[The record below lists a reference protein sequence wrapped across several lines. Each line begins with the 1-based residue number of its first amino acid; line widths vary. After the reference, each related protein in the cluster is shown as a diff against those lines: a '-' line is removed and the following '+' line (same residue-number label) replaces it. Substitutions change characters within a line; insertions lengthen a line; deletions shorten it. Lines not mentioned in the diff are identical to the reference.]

1 MKYKAIKFFGIA
13 AMLLLPFLAGAQQP
27 QNEEEAAKQMREAI
41 NQSVENYER
50 LLGLEDWQTF
60 YVDSILTHDYEA
72 LRVEVKALQTA
83 KMTTPTCT
91 SRCRTSG
98 RSRSMCRC
106 RRCSTRS
113 SGTSTSRAGPPA
125 KRKRATSAPQ
135 NAIRII
141 RNIIVIPG
149 LTRKLFRKK

>member
-1 MKYKAIKFFGIA
+1 MKYKAIKIFGIA

-27 QNEEEAAKQMREAI
+27 QSEEEAAKQMREAI

-83 KMTTPTCT
+83 KMSNTDVYQQVQDKWAEQVYV
-91 SRCRTSG
+91 SMQKVLDEKQWEKYLKSG
-98 RSRSMCRC
+98 AAREKKARDK
-106 RRCSTRS
+106 
-113 SGTSTSRAGPPA
+113 RAA
-125 KRKRATSAPQ
+125 KR
-135 NAIRII
+135 N
-141 RNIIVIPG
+141 
-149 LTRKLFRKK
+149 

>member
-1 MKYKAIKFFGIA
+1 
-13 AMLLLPFLAGAQQP
+13 MLLLPFLAGAQQP

-83 KMTTPTCT
+83 KMTNADVYQQVQDKWAEQVYVAMQKVLDEKQWDKYLK
-91 SRCRTSG
+91 SG
-98 RSRSMCRC
+98 AAREKKARDK
-106 RRCSTRS
+106 
-113 SGTSTSRAGPPA
+113 RAA
-125 KRKRATSAPQ
+125 KR
-135 NAIRII
+135 N
-141 RNIIVIPG
+141 
-149 LTRKLFRKK
+149 

>member
-13 AMLLLPFLAGAQQP
+13 AMLLLPFQAGAQQP
-27 QNEEEAAKQMREAI
+27 QTDEEAAKQMREAI

-83 KMTTPTCT
+83 KMTNADVYQQVQDKWAEQVYV
-91 SRCRTSG
+91 SMQKVLDEKQWDKYLKSG
-98 RSRSMCRC
+98 AAREKKARDK
-106 RRCSTRS
+106 
-113 SGTSTSRAGPPA
+113 RAA
-125 KRKRATSAPQ
+125 KR
-135 NAIRII
+135 N
-141 RNIIVIPG
+141 
-149 LTRKLFRKK
+149 

>member
-1 MKYKAIKFFGIA
+1 MKYKAIKIFGIA

-41 NQSVENYER
+41 NQSIENYER

-83 KMTTPTCT
+83 KMTNADVYQQVQDKWAEQVYV
-91 SRCRTSG
+91 SMQKVLDEKQWDKYLKSG
-98 RSRSMCRC
+98 AAREKKARDK
-106 RRCSTRS
+106 
-113 SGTSTSRAGPPA
+113 RAA
-125 KRKRATSAPQ
+125 KR
-135 NAIRII
+135 N
-141 RNIIVIPG
+141 
-149 LTRKLFRKK
+149 

>member
-83 KMTTPTCT
+83 KMTNADVYQQVQDKWAEQVYV
-91 SRCRTSG
+91 SMQKVLDEKQWDKYLKSG
-98 RSRSMCRC
+98 AAREKKARDK
-106 RRCSTRS
+106 
-113 SGTSTSRAGPPA
+113 RAA
-125 KRKRATSAPQ
+125 KR
-135 NAIRII
+135 N
-141 RNIIVIPG
+141 
-149 LTRKLFRKK
+149 